1 MKVVPI
7 LSKRGHEPPLPRPFD
22 VPQNFPQ
29 TISTGLI
36 SHKLTGKPRA
46 KFITII
52 AQSIYRHKSY
62 PTDEEYIHVAQEL
75 VNLSLAFSEAFS
87 LDVGLSMLRG

>member
-29 TISTGLI
+29 AISTG
-36 SHKLTGKPRA
+36 LTGKPRA

-52 AQSIYRHKSY
+52 AQSIYQR
-62 PTDEEYIHVAQEL
+62 V
-75 VNLSLAFSEAFS
+75 
-87 LDVGLSMLRG
+87 R

>member
-75 VNLSLAFSEAFS
+75 VKKWPF
-87 LDVGLSMLRG
+87 LDGGKGIVS

>member
-29 TISTGLI
+29 AISTD
-36 SHKLTGKPRA
+36 GKPRA

-75 VNLSLAFSEAFS
+75 VKKWPF
-87 LDVGLSMLRG
+87 LDGGKGIVS